1 MEQNQNDFPQNRRD
15 DRRAQ
20 HMAST
25 RREQKNAQRDM
36 NRGLNQYF
44 FGEDDED

>member
-1 MEQNQNDFPQNRRD
+1 MEQNQNEFQQNRRD

-20 HMAST
+20 YMASN
-25 RREQKNAQRDM
+25 RREQKKAQRDL
-36 NRGLNQYF
+36 NRGVNQYF